1 MSASEFRRL
10 SYICTHCMCQCHF
23 YVKSLPNSLYA
34 YIIIQSF
41 NIVLLTES
49 SMEYEQLKRPLMFSS
64 CDVRKCI
71 NVTIEN
77 DDITEQNETFSVSL
91 QRTATL
97 DSRITL
103 NPKSAT
109 VHITD
114 DDGMHYTSVPFSR
127 LFNCAS
133 TVFCAFH
140 FLLLNINIKYEKHFQ
155 KMYRDVGMAVPKTTE
170 TRCRDGSVQGRHV
183 IQRLHN

>member
-34 YIIIQSF
+34 CIIIQSF
-41 NIVLLTES
+41 NIVLLTVS
-49 SMEYEQLKRPLMFSS
+49 SMEYEQLMFSS

-114 DDGMHYTSVPFSR
+114 DDGMHYTSVPLAL

-140 FLLLNINIKYEKHFQ
+140 FLLLNINICSRQLSH
-155 KMYRDVGMAVPKTTE
+155 
-170 TRCRDGSVQGRHV
+170 S
-183 IQRLHN
+183 

>member
-1 MSASEFRRL
+1 
-10 SYICTHCMCQCHF
+10 
-23 YVKSLPNSLYA
+23 
-34 YIIIQSF
+34 
-41 NIVLLTES
+41 
-49 SMEYEQLKRPLMFSS
+49 MFSS

-71 NVTIEN
+71 NVTIN
-77 DDITEQNETFSVSL
+77 NAYITEKTETFSISL

-109 VHITD
+109 VHITH
-114 DDGMHYTSVPFSR
+114 DDGMHYTSVPLSL

-140 FLLLNINIKYEKHFQ
+140 F
-155 KMYRDVGMAVPKTTE
+155 
-170 TRCRDGSVQGRHV
+170 CS
-183 IQRLHN
+183 